1 MFDQQCWVIKNEDGY
16 FVNAKFGALFIG
28 ITTGFI
34 AYDNEETARKDLD
47 KLGREY
53 YLEYINL
60 KDIPKGERV
69 YID

>member
-1 MFDQQCWVIKNEDGY
+1 MFDQQCWVIRNEDGY
-16 FVNAKFGALFIG
+16 FVNAKFGALFTG

-34 AYDNEETARKDLD
+34 VYNNEETARKDLD

-69 YID
+69 YIE